1 VAFQG
6 ENPKFYPK
14 ADAKVR
20 QIFHTRKFSWV
31 FFQEK
36 MKVFRFLDKIKVS
49 KGDSELKIGLFP
61 VISGKNEVR
70 TTGEKPIFKIL
81 TVRWHLTL

>member
-1 VAFQG
+1 
-6 ENPKFYPK
+6 
-14 ADAKVR
+14 
-20 QIFHTRKFSWV
+20 
-31 FFQEK
+31 
-36 MKVFRFLDKIKVS
+36 MKVFGFLDKTEVS

-70 TTGEKPIFKIL
+70 TTGEKPVFKIL